1 MSYGIDE
8 VDLIFDELNEKID
21 KTLQNYVTEL
31 RAIRAGRANPHI
43 LDKVVVDYYGT
54 PTPINQIAAVSVAEA
69 RVLAISPWDASMMGA
84 IERAIL
90 TSDIGINPTNDG
102 RVMRL
107 VFPAPTE
114 ERRRQLVKDAMH
126 LGEEAK
132 VAVRNIRRDAIDKGK
147 AMKKAGELTED
158 DLKNLE
164 TDVQKLT
171 DKYTKEIDKIC
182 EAKNKEIMEI

>member
-1 MSYGIDE
+1 MAQITDRM
-8 VDLIFDELNEKID
+8 D
-21 KTLQNYVTEL
+21 KSLESLSHEFAKVRT
-31 RAIRAGRANPHI
+31 GRANANI
-43 LDKVVVDYYGT
+43 LSDITIDYYGVA
-54 PTPINQIAAVSVAEA
+54 TPITQVAAVKVPEA
-69 RVLAISPWDASMMGA
+69 HMLMVEPWDKSVLNAIVHAINASD
-84 IERAIL
+84 L
-90 TSDIGINPTNDG
+90 GITPSTDG
-102 RVMRL
+102 TVVRL
-107 VFPAPTE
+107 PFPAPTE